1 MELKEF
7 IAATLQQII
16 TGVVEAQNYIKK
28 EKINA
33 VVNSQIGARTDKTI
47 EFDIAVTVNE
57 SKSTS
62 AGGGIS
68 VASIINAGGKK
79 QTESLE
85 QSISRVKFSVD
96 VLLPNF
102 SKTQYS
108 L

>member
-1 MELKEF
+1 MELKDF
-7 IAATLQQII
+7 VSATIQQII
-16 TGVVEAQNYIKK
+16 EGVAEAQNYVKK

-33 VVNSQIGARTDKTI
+33 VVNAQVGLKREKTI

-79 QTESLE
+79 QTENVE

-102 SKTQYS
+102 EKISYS